1 MYAVVSTSGGQIKCE
16 TGDTVTVDRV
26 DAQVGSTIELDQVL
40 FISADGRKKAKIGA
54 PTVKGAKIIAEIMS
68 HDLGEKRETYRYRR
82 TRSYRKTRG
91 FRPSETTLQ
100 IKEISV

>member
-1 MYAVVSTSGGQIKCE
+1 MYAVVSTSGVQIKVE
-16 TGDTVTVDRV
+16 AGATVTVDRV
-26 DAQVGSTIELDQVL
+26 NAEVGSTIELDQVL
-40 FISADGRKKAKIGA
+40 FVSADGRKKAKIGA
-54 PTVKGAKIIAEIMS
+54 PTVKGAKVLAEVVS
-68 HDLGEKRETYRYRR
+68 HDLGEKRETFRYRR